1 MPYPFPSVPD
11 HAKERVRDILN
22 SLRFNPEVAKIV
34 FNISIPQARNDIR
47 FLTGEDLNSGIQSR
61 HSFSRGSRI
70 AAEWLK
76 VRFEETGAEC
86 ELQPFLLGFAPN
98 VIWYV
103 LFFLLLSRTPCPR
116 PPSREM
122 TRL

>member
-11 HAKERVRDILN
+11 HAKARVRDILN

-34 FNISIPQARNDIR
+34 SNISIPQARNDVR
-47 FLTGEDLNSGIQSR
+47 FLTGEDLKSGIQSR
-61 HSFSRGSRI
+61 HSFSQGSRI

-86 ELQPFLLGFAPN
+86 ELRPFLLGFAPN

-103 LFFLLLSRTPCPR
+103 LFFFCFPVHLVRVSR
-116 PPSREM
+116 REM